1 MKKIEIVDIE
11 PEKDSKSKV
20 ESVTETED
28 DDSKNNEE
36 LLKEQNKSA
45 YEKEKQLESYVK
57 SLISTNKKVLGTVG
71 YNIYVK
77 NADGRAKFDILPESI
92 VLVKND
98 GMKIKDIKAAEMVL
112 EENRELA
119 IEKWNEYFGRSIE
132 NEDF

>member
-1 MKKIEIVDIE
+1 MPEILRIFGIRFFFYSREHE
-11 PEKDSKSKV
+11 PIHV
-20 ESVTETED
+20 H
-28 DDSKNNEE
+28 
-36 LLKEQNKSA
+36 
-45 YEKEKQLESYVK
+45 
-57 SLISTNKKVLGTVG
+57 
-71 YNIYVK
+71 VK